1 MPRTASVERKTSE
14 TEITCSIDLDY
25 QPGVGKQE
33 ISVNTGIGFLDHV
46 SPLVL
51 HPQALFALGTR
62 AGGNYTVDGK
72 S

>member
-1 MPRTASVERKTSE
+1 MARTASVERKTSE

-46 SPLVL
+46 CASLLAIRV
-51 HPQALFALGTR
+51 R
-62 AGGNYTVDGK
+62 R
-72 S
+72 

>member
-1 MPRTASVERKTSE
+1 MARTASVERKTSE

-46 SPLVL
+46 CVVL
-51 HPQALFALGTR
+51 
-62 AGGNYTVDGK
+62 